1 MSKETENIERLMSK
15 KGMQFRDFQ
24 ITPEKRAGE
33 EGEPDG
39 LTVKGVPIVFDS
51 ETVLFSMDGIDY
63 CEVVD
68 RHALDDCDMSD
79 VIFNMNHGGRVY
91 ARTRN
96 NSLRLSVEDDGLH
109 MEADLWPDDDGH
121 RALYRDID
129 RGNLDRMSFAF
140 TVVDEEYKDRSK
152 EEQKYVRVIK
162 GIDHLYDV
170 SAVDIPA
177 YDATSIS
184 ARSAFEAESERRHA
198 ESEKAESRKREEER
212 RHRLAIALRL
222 KYMEDE
228 YDR

>member
-24 ITPEKRAGE
+24 ITPEKRAGD
-33 EGEPDG
+33 GDEPEG
-39 LTVKGVPIVFDS
+39 LTVKGVPVVFDS

-63 CEVVD
+63 CEVID
-68 RHALDDCDMSD
+68 RHALDECDMTD
-79 VIFNMNHGGRVY
+79 VIFNVNHGGRVY

-96 NSLRLSVEDDGLH
+96 DSLRLSLEDDGLH

-121 RALYRDID
+121 RELYRDID
-129 RGNLDRMSFAF
+129 RGNIDRMSFAF
-140 TVVDEEYKDRSK
+140 TVTDEEYEDRSK
-152 EEQKYVRVIK
+152 EEQKFVRVIK